1 MTIPYIA
8 NPRRILPK
16 VQTTFGVARPGDR
29 SQSDWRYGNGDGNG
43 GGTGFGINSRGPF
56 GAGEGVGSYG
66 ICSDGTGGLGH
77 DLCNADGAGQ
87 GHVRKHAYYIQHT
100 TECVR

>member
-1 MTIPYIA
+1 MYA
-8 NPRRILPK
+8 
-16 VQTTFGVARPGDR
+16 
-29 SQSDWRYGNGDGNG
+29 YGEGQV
-43 GGTGFGINSRGPF
+43 TGAGHTSRCPF

-87 GHVRKHAYYIQHT
+87 GHVRKHTYYVQRT